1 MADLLLCFPKP
12 FPDESLYSLAVRYHK
27 LAANPGYRVTS
38 QELFG
43 SYSRTC
49 GSILPCCLGALSERL
64 GGAISVRQLIERF
77 TLLPL
82 YLPFLKD
89 EKGRDAAILMEG
101 NRGTGLKMALGI
113 TASRFLQHAS
123 FRYCESCVRED
134 ILECGLAYW
143 HRIHQASGVCVCPRH
158 SEVLQAMTFPGGS
171 DWRCMLLPG
180 ESAGTPVMDCGD
192 HTGAAAI
199 ARMQQWG
206 LDHPDEMKTIQAGNL
221 LRKRLDEMGF
231 IRSGRIREQML
242 RDFLTRRLRCSPSA
256 AEFEEIVRSA
266 DWVFQMLRRHGRIVQ
281 PLKFYFLCWL
291 LDLGLEHLKP
301 YRLEADIC
309 AGVVGRRDKSQ
320 HLMQDDDL
328 HARRIAF
335 AKSANL
341 KCHDKPGYQWLYRN
355 DREWLARYVAANPY
369 HRDQRILVDWQSKDS
384 ALALQLAKAKTII
397 LSVDGKPQQV
407 TRAALCRGVING
419 SALLKMPQNF
429 PMSIGLMAD
438 LLESTHDHQ
447 LRKIRWAIREYS
459 LTENC
464 AMSVLYRYAGIRIS
478 RVSDDEVLRQIRD
491 DRD

>member
-1 MADLLLCFPKP
+1 MANLLFFPQP
-12 FPDESLYSLAVRYHK
+12 YPDESLYSLAVRYHK
-27 LAANPGYRVTS
+27 LAANLGYRVTS

-43 SYSRTC
+43 IYSRTC
-49 GSILPCCLGALSERL
+49 GSILPCCLGALSDRL
-64 GGAISVRQLIERF
+64 RGAFSVGELIERF

-82 YLPFLKD
+82 YLPFLD
-89 EKGRDAAILMEG
+89 EEKGRDAAVLMGG

-143 HRIHQASGVCVCPRH
+143 HRIHQASGTCICPRH
-158 SEVLQAMTFPGGS
+158 SEVLQAMRFPGGA

-180 ESAGTPVMDCGD
+180 ESVGTPVMDCGD
-192 HTGAAAI
+192 HSGAVAI
-199 ARMQQWG
+199 ARMQLWG
-206 LDHPDEMKTIQAGNL
+206 LEHPDEMKTIQAGNL
-221 LRKRLDEMGF
+221 LRNRLDEMGF

-256 AEFEEIVRSA
+256 AEFEEMVRSA
-266 DWVFQMLRRHGRIVQ
+266 DWVFQILRRQGRIVQ
-281 PLKFYFLCWL
+281 PFKFYFLCWL
-291 LDLGLEHLKP
+291 LDLELEHLKT

-309 AGVVGRRDKSQ
+309 AGVVVRRDEPNN
-320 HLMQDDDL
+320 LMHDDDL

-341 KCHDKPGYQWLYRN
+341 KCHDKPGYQWLYRH

-369 HRDQRILVDWQSKDS
+369 HRDRRILIDWQSRDS
-384 ALALQLAKAKTII
+384 ALALELAKAKAII

-407 TRAALCRGVING
+407 TRAALCRRVVI
-419 SALLKMPQNF
+419 AHDFLKMPDRF
-429 PMSIGLMAD
+429 PTSISLMAD

-447 LRKIRWAIREYS
+447 LRKIRWAIREFA
-459 LTENC
+459 LTEQC
-464 AMSVLYRYAGIRIS
+464 AMSVFYRCAGIRIA
-478 RVSDDEVLRQIRD
+478 RVSEGEVLTLIRD
-491 DRD
+491 AMG

>member
-1 MADLLLCFPKP
+1 MANLLFFPQP

-27 LAANPGYRVTS
+27 LAANQGYRATS

-49 GSILPCCLGALSERL
+49 GSILPCCLEALSERL
-64 GGAISVRQLIERF
+64 RGAFSVGELIERF

-82 YLPFLKD
+82 FLPFLDD
-89 EKGRDAAILMEG
+89 EKGRDAAVLMGG

-134 ILECGLAYW
+134 ILECGSAYW
-143 HRIHQASGVCVCPRH
+143 HRIHQASGTCICPRH
-158 SEVLQAMTFPGGS
+158 SEVLQAIRFPGWS

-192 HTGAAAI
+192 HSGAVAI
-199 ARMQQWG
+199 AHMQLWG
-206 LDHPDEMKTIQAGNL
+206 LDHPNEMKTILAGNL
-221 LRKRLDEMGF
+221 LRNRLDEMGF

-256 AEFEEIVRSA
+256 AEFEEMVRSA
-266 DWVFQMLRRHGRIVQ
+266 EWVFQILRRQGRTVQ
-281 PLKFYFLCWL
+281 PFKFYFLCWL
-291 LDLGLEHLKP
+291 LDLELEHLKT
-301 YRLEADIC
+301 YRLEDVNR
-309 AGVVGRRDKSQ
+309 AGIVVRPDEPNN
-320 HLMQDDDL
+320 LIPDDDL

-335 AKSANL
+335 AKSTNL
-341 KCHDKPGYQWLYRN
+341 KCHDKPGYQWLYRH
-355 DREWLARYVAANPY
+355 DREWLARYVAGNPY
-369 HRDQRILVDWQSKDS
+369 HRDRRILIDWQSRDS
-384 ALALQLAKAKTII
+384 ALALELAKAKTMI

-407 TRAALCRGVING
+407 TRAALCRRVLN
-419 SALLKMPQNF
+419 AHAFLKMPDHF
-429 PMSIGLMAD
+429 PMSTRLMAG

-478 RVSDDEVLRQIRD
+478 RVSEDEAFTQIRD
-491 DRD
+491 DMD